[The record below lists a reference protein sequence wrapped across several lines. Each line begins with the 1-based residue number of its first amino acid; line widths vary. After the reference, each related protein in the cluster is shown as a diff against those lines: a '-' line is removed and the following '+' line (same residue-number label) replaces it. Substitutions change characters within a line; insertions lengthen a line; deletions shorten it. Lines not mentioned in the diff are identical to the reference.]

1 MEEITDEKESSL
13 ITTNKDV
20 EWTVE
25 HEQIL
30 IEWADKAMCYRWLH
44 SRSNMLYS
52 TLNAWYTIPVIVIS
66 TLTGTAN
73 FAQERVPLA
82 YQNYYVM
89 IVGGFNIL
97 AGIITTIQQFL
108 KITQLN
114 EAHRVSSI
122 AWDKFYRNIKIEIA
136 KHPNERIHA
145 TQMLKLCKEEFDR
158 LMETSPVIPD
168 KIITLFKESFK
179 KSDNYLKIIKPE
191 ICDVLVSTDNY
202 RNHWYNEENTNKRI
216 QEVINLQNSKEFAS
230 KKLEEKNNKIRLVE
244 INTYFGDKYAEHSML
259 MKIIIFTLI
268 PVIILA
274 FLNNKGILPNTIYYI
289 LLVIISVI
297 GGYFFWM
304 RFASIISRDN
314 MNYQEY
320 DWYFDANSA
329 PTGSSSSSD
338 PWVTSNTYGTCI
350 GDACCSN
357 GMTYD
362 ASNNQCIIPTTTT
375 NTTNSS
381 TESFLT
387 ESMVNEV
394 LTKKQPSK
402 TYTID
407 HNLRQPEPFNN
418 YR

>member
-158 LMETSPVIPD
+158 LMETSPVIPE

-230 KKLEEKNNKIRLVE
+230 KKLEEKNNKIVSDFKTTFYRINNRDALDSE
-244 INTYFGDKYAEHSML
+244 IIDNLKDKLEMHTL
-259 MKIIIFTLI
+259 LKIIESLKSDTL
-268 PVIILA
+268 V
-274 FLNNKGILPNTIYYI
+274 
-289 LLVIISVI
+289 
-297 GGYFFWM
+297 
-304 RFASIISRDN
+304 
-314 MNYQEY
+314 
-320 DWYFDANSA
+320 
-329 PTGSSSSSD
+329 
-338 PWVTSNTYGTCI
+338 
-350 GDACCSN
+350 
-357 GMTYD
+357 
-362 ASNNQCIIPTTTT
+362 
-375 NTTNSS
+375 
-381 TESFLT
+381 
-387 ESMVNEV
+387 
-394 LTKKQPSK
+394 
-402 TYTID
+402 
-407 HNLRQPEPFNN
+407 
-418 YR
+418 